1 MADLST
7 GTAIAGYRIEAV
19 LGHGSMGTVYSPLD
33 MSLERRVALKVL
45 TPELA
50 RDERFRE
57 RFLRESKLAA
67 SLEHPH
73 IVPIHAAG
81 EADGVLYLA
90 MRYVEGRDL
99 AALLRSLGR
108 LEPDRALAL
117 LGQVASAL
125 NAAHAR
131 GLIHRDVKPANI
143 LLTQHGGRDDYAYL
157 CDFGLAKHAST
168 VSSLTGSRAIV
179 GTVDYLAPEQIE
191 GKPVDGRADV
201 YALACVLFE
210 CLTGAPPFERG
221 NELASLLAHVNDP
234 PPSVSERSA
243 DVPSELDAVVAAGL
257 AKDRERRQAS
267 AGDLVGTAR
276 AALRVAGARRDA
288 PIEGLGVMHRHQRTA
303 RGDCRGVY
311 EARIRQIVQE
321 VAPGHAGT
329 LQELR
334 GDEALVVFDSA
345 RQALRLAVAL

>member
-19 LGHGSMGTVYSPLD
+19 LGHGSMDTVYSALD
-33 MSLERRVALKVL
+33 VSLERRVALKVL

-131 GLIHRDVKPANI
+131 A
-143 LLTQHGGRDDYAYL
+143 
-157 CDFGLAKHAST
+157 
-168 VSSLTGSRAIV
+168 
-179 GTVDYLAPEQIE
+179 
-191 GKPVDGRADV
+191 
-201 YALACVLFE
+201 
-210 CLTGAPPFERG
+210 
-221 NELASLLAHVNDP
+221 DP
-234 PPSVSERSA
+234 P
-243 DVPSELDAVVAAGL
+243 
-257 AKDRERRQAS
+257 
-267 AGDLVGTAR
+267 
-276 AALRVAGARRDA
+276 
-288 PIEGLGVMHRHQRTA
+288 
-303 RGDCRGVY
+303 
-311 EARIRQIVQE
+311 
-321 VAPGHAGT
+321 
-329 LQELR
+329 
-334 GDEALVVFDSA
+334 
-345 RQALRLAVAL
+345 